1 MEAVI
6 SNVGCSNLPGTPKPY
21 RKAYPVK
28 GHVLIVTWREMEKIG
43 VTHEMEKR
51 DVRGRKLW
59 SRDQQ
64 SQIGRNLEREA
75 GCCVSLHKWDEAG
88 VICTR

>member
-1 MEAVI
+1 
-6 SNVGCSNLPGTPKPY
+6 
-21 RKAYPVK
+21 
-28 GHVLIVTWREMEKIG
+28 MEKIG
-43 VTHEMEKR
+43 VMHEMEKR
-51 DVRGRKLW
+51 DVRGRKLR

-88 VICTR
+88 VICTH